1 MGELVYTP
9 PIVNKQRKTNM
20 SKAVLENVAAR
31 INLFREFQNKEL
43 IDIDNLT
50 REDANALFDQIDG
63 MLSPENLHCDGE
75 ISPAAARAKARE
87 LESAIKTL
95 LDMGF
100 TIPDSCYEIR

>member
-1 MGELVYTP
+1 
-9 PIVNKQRKTNM
+9 M
-20 SKAVLENVAAR
+20 SKAALETVAAR

-50 REDANALFDQIDG
+50 REDADALFNQIDS
-63 MLSPENLHCDGE
+63 MMSPENLHCDGE
-75 ISPAAARAKARE
+75 ISITAARKKARA

-100 TIPDSCYEIR
+100 NIPDSCYEIR